1 MAIWCEIVLSNFY
14 FLKPFK
20 KFSSVKFFK
29 NPSPLASGG
38 DRLYFHGNP
47 REYV

>member
-1 MAIWCEIVLSNFY
+1 MAILCEIVLSILY

-29 NPSPLASGG
+29 NPSPLANRG
-38 DRLYFHGNP
+38 DRLYFPGNP